1 MSFALFDC
9 NNFYVSCERA
19 FNPRL
24 NGRPVVVLSNN
35 DGCIVARS
43 KEAKALGI
51 PMGAPAFQWKALFE
65 TQNVIVLSSNY
76 ALYGDLSGRVMA
88 ILKSFGYRTQVYS
101 VDEAFLWMEEVNQAE
116 ICLEIRKR
124 ILQCT
129 SIPVS
134 IGVAPTKTLAKVA
147 NHSAKKEASGVFVL
161 HNRYECDH
169 ALKGLPVEEV
179 WGIGRRIAE
188 KLRAHGITT
197 ALEFAQK
204 DLAWIK
210 RHLSI
215 VGVRM
220 AMELQ
225 GTLCLGLEEEHVPKK
240 SITCSRTFAKKLNA
254 FQPISEFLAS
264 HTANVAEKLR
274 EEKLVASSMQ
284 VFLMTASGS
293 GLQSECVLVQPTS
306 YTPVLIRHALKMLEG
321 LFVAGEVYRKCG
333 VLVGGLVD
341 EQCYQLDL
349 FQDKSSLVKREALM
363 KVLDEANRKMGFQAL
378 KFAAEGVS
386 PPAKRA
392 MQTARFTT
400 SWEEILRVSH

>member
-1 MSFALFDC
+1 MSFALIDC

-24 NGRPVVVLSNN
+24 IGRPVVVLSNN
-35 DGCIVARS
+35 DGCVVARS
-43 KEAKALGI
+43 KEAKALGV

-65 TQNVIVLSSNY
+65 TQNVTVLSSNY

-88 ILKSFGYRTQVYS
+88 LLKSFGYRTQVYS
-101 VDEAFLWMEEVNQAE
+101 VDEAFLWMEDGGSEEV
-116 ICLEIRKR
+116 CLQIRQK

-147 NHSAKKEASGVFVL
+147 NHCAKKEPSGVFL
-161 HNRYECDH
+161 LRNRGECDR

-188 KLRAHGITT
+188 KLRANGIAT
-197 ALEFAQK
+197 AQEFAQK

-225 GTLCLGLEEEHVPKK
+225 GSLCLGLEEEHVPKK
-240 SITCSRTFAKKLNA
+240 SITCSRTFARKMNA
-254 FQPISEFLAS
+254 FQPISEALAS

-284 VFLMTASGS
+284 VYLITALDT
-293 GLQSECVLVQPTS
+293 GLQSDCVLVQPTS
-306 YTPVLIRHALKMLEG
+306 YTPTLIKYALKMLEK
-321 LFVAGEVYRKCG
+321 LFVPGESYRKCG
-333 VLVGGLVD
+333 VLVGGLVA

-349 FQDKSSLVKREALM
+349 FQDKSCLAKKEALM
-363 KVLDEANRKMGFQAL
+363 KVMDDANRKLGFHAL
-378 KFAAEGVS
+378 KFAAEGVT
-386 PPAKRA
+386 PPLKRS
-392 MQTARFTT
+392 MQTERFTT
-400 SWEEILRVSH
+400 SWEEILSV

>member
-1 MSFALFDC
+1 MSFALMDC
-9 NNFYVSCERA
+9 NNFYVSCERV

-35 DGCIVARS
+35 DGCVVARS

-65 TQNVIVLSSNY
+65 TQKVTVLSSNY

-88 ILKSFGYRTQVYS
+88 ILKSFGHRTQVYS
-101 VDEAFLWMEEVNQAE
+101 IDEAFFWIESGGVEAD
-116 ICLEIRKR
+116 CLEIRRR

-129 SIPVS
+129 GIPVS
-134 IGVAPTKTLAKVA
+134 IGLAPTKTLAKVA
-147 NHSAKKEASGVFVL
+147 NHRAKKEASGL
-161 HNRYECDH
+161 YLLRSREECDR
-169 ALKGLPVEEV
+169 ALKELPVEEV

-188 KLRAHGITT
+188 KLRAQGITT
-197 ALEFAQK
+197 ALQFAQK
-204 DLAWIK
+204 DLGWIK
-210 RHLSI
+210 RHLSV

-225 GTLCLGLEEEHVPKK
+225 GTVCLNLEEEHVPKK
-240 SITCSRTFAKKLNA
+240 SITCSRTFAKKLDA
-254 FQPISEFLAS
+254 LQPISEALAG

-284 VFLMTASGS
+284 VYLITASGS
-293 GLQSECVLVQPTS
+293 GLQAECALVQPTS
-306 YTPVLIRHALKMLEG
+306 YTPLLIRQALNMLKG
-321 LFVAGEVYRKCG
+321 LFVPGETYRKCG
-333 VLVGGLVD
+333 VLVGGLVA

-349 FQDKSSLVKREALM
+349 FQDKSCLMKREALM
-363 KVLDEANRKMGFQAL
+363 KVMDDANRKYGVHLL

-386 PPAKRA
+386 KPVERSMK
-392 MQTARFTT
+392 TARFTT
-400 SWEEILRVSH
+400 SWEEILRV